1 MKVENGLY
9 PAPEQL
15 ENLRIDSSA
24 EPVVM
29 LNLLKFRARAQ
40 YADGRNAD
48 LTGMQAY
55 RLYADAMQKIV
66 EREGGKF
73 LFAADIRYLLIGEV
87 EKLWDMAALV
97 EYPSAA
103 TFVRIVTS
111 AEMAQIEIHRAA
123 GLEGQLLICL
133 SRRWPGQVMTA

>member
-73 LFAADIRYLLIGEV
+73 LFAADIRYLLIGY
-87 EKLWDMAALV
+87 ACRYAGR
-97 EYPSAA
+97 
-103 TFVRIVTS
+103 VRS
-111 AEMAQIEIHRAA
+111 
-123 GLEGQLLICL
+123 
-133 SRRWPGQVMTA
+133 